1 MAGEVV
7 GRDEEVARILAF
19 LGDDAPSALVLD
31 GEAGIGKTTLWHV
44 GIEEAQARGQTVL
57 PCNPSGSETQFS
69 LSALRDLL
77 DDRFDEIADEL
88 PEPQRRTLAI
98 ALFRSEPDQ
107 AAPGPGAIAASFLN
121 ALRALAARGPVLVAV
136 DDVQWLDGPSA
147 GVLEYATRR
156 LRGDPIRLLL
166 STRSEGESQAPLGL
180 DRAFAGGDLRRIEV
194 GPLSLGALGRVVR
207 IQLGADFPRQALRRL
222 HETTEG
228 NPLFALEIV
237 RALER
242 SGQALEPGQPLPVP
256 DNLHDL
262 VRGRIVLLP
271 EDTRTALLAVA
282 ALSHP
287 TVELLELTFGGDSTD
302 RLLRPALEGQ
312 VIQFSADSIRFTHPL
327 LASVVY
333 ADAGRASRQAVHR
346 RLAEVVPDPEE
357 RARHLALSAGEPS
370 EEIAAELEL
379 AVHSAA
385 RRGVHD
391 VAVELAELALRLT
404 PEEEI
409 SARQRRTILV
419 AEHGFASGRFAN
431 AEELVVQL
439 LGELPAGP
447 ERARALVLSVRAREE
462 NLQICAG
469 VYQEALD
476 EARGDAALEAE
487 IHRHL
492 VDTWIVMGDLG
503 RATEHARLAIEL
515 TERTGDT
522 PALAMALADLAHI
535 ESLTAEIT
543 PGLLERALELEE
555 EVGGLPPWYRP
566 SIVLGLRLMFDDRL
580 DEARELLERAYGD
593 AGDQA
598 DEYARAV
605 LQLHLVQLEIRA
617 GEWQRVEAYAHDSH
631 AVFQESGSSNES
643 TAAYAEAMV
652 AAHLGRVEEARAWGA
667 RSLAASEAA
676 GDAVHRLHV
685 EGVLGFLE
693 LSVGGAEAAVGRL
706 RPLPGIYAA
715 RGYGQPNLN
724 PVLPDL
730 IEALVILGELDE
742 AEELVVHLEE
752 RGSTLSSPWALAT
765 AARCRGLLS
774 AARGDVEGA
783 VAELRRA
790 LEIGERL
797 PQPFE
802 RARTLL
808 ALGQVQRRARKRLD
822 ARRSLEAALTAFER
836 LGAALWADRARG
848 EIARLGGRTPSS
860 GELTTAERQVAELVA
875 QGKANKEI
883 AAALFVSVKTVE
895 FHLGNV
901 YRKLGVRSRVE
912 LARRLAGTGSKP

>member
-1 MAGEVV
+1 MPPDA
-7 GRDEEVARILAF
+7 AF
-19 LGDDAPSALVLD
+19 
-31 GEAGIGKTTLWHV
+31 TT
-44 GIEEAQARGQTVL
+44 
-57 PCNPSGSETQFS
+57 S
-69 LSALRDLL
+69 
-77 DDRFDEIADEL
+77 
-88 PEPQRRTLAI
+88 
-98 ALFRSEPDQ
+98 RS
-107 AAPGPGAIAASFLN
+107 S
-121 ALRALAARGPVLVAV
+121 
-136 DDVQWLDGPSA
+136 
-147 GVLEYATRR
+147 
-156 LRGDPIRLLL
+156 
-166 STRSEGESQAPLGL
+166 
-180 DRAFAGGDLRRIEV
+180 
-194 GPLSLGALGRVVR
+194 
-207 IQLGADFPRQALRRL
+207 
-222 HETTEG
+222 
-228 NPLFALEIV
+228 
-237 RALER
+237 
-242 SGQALEPGQPLPVP
+242 
-256 DNLHDL
+256 
-262 VRGRIVLLP
+262 
-271 EDTRTALLAVA
+271 
-282 ALSHP
+282 
-287 TVELLELTFGGDSTD
+287 
-302 RLLRPALEGQ
+302 
-312 VIQFSADSIRFTHPL
+312 
-327 LASVVY
+327 
-333 ADAGRASRQAVHR
+333 SR
-346 RLAEVVPDPEE
+346 
-357 RARHLALSAGEPS
+357 
-370 EEIAAELEL
+370 
-379 AVHSAA
+379 
-385 RRGVHD
+385 
-391 VAVELAELALRLT
+391 ELALRLT

-752 RGSTLSSPWALAT
+752 RGSALFEPVGTRDRGTLSSAPLRRPGGRRGCRRRAAPRTGDRRAAPAALRACAHPPRAGPGAAT
-765 AARCRGLLS
+765 RAQAIRCPSL
-774 AARGDVEGA
+774 ARGC
-783 VAELRRA
+783 
-790 LEIGERL
+790 
-797 PQPFE
+797 
-802 RARTLL
+802 
-808 ALGQVQRRARKRLD
+808 
-822 ARRSLEAALTAFER
+822 ARRPQR
-836 LGAALWADRARG
+836 LGAPS
-848 EIARLGGRTPSS
+848 GRTVRAGRSPGS
-860 GELTTAERQVAELVA
+860 
-875 QGKANKEI
+875 
-883 AAALFVSVKTVE
+883 AA
-895 FHLGNV
+895 G
-901 YRKLGVRSRVE
+901 
-912 LARRLAGTGSKP
+912 RRRAGS